1 MALLA
6 FLSGRTAWAG
16 SFRYRDFQLLWGAT
30 LFHSLAMGM
39 EQVALGWLVLEMT
52 DSPFMVGVSSA
63 LRMAPFFFL
72 GLVSGAVADRVDR
85 RVFLRVIT
93 LGGSMTSG
101 LLALLLVLDIA
112 STWHVLAL
120 ATATGC
126 LWAFTMTVRQ
136 AYIYDIVG
144 PELALNGMSLNA
156 VSQRLGGVLG
166 AVAAGAIIQTA
177 GIGGQYL
184 AVSASY
190 ISAVMVLLATRDV
203 GQAAPRE
210 HKPVVKNLVGYMG
223 TIRHNRTLLAL
234 MFLTATTEIFG
245 FTHQTLLPVI
255 ARDVLSVGALGLG
268 FMTAVR
274 QGGGMLGL
282 MLLANMSN
290 FRRKGTLMFAT
301 AAGFG
306 LGQMA
311 VPLASNIFLFLVLLT
326 FINACAS
333 GVDTLYKTLMQASVP
348 NEQRGRAMGSW
359 VLSIGLAPVGHL
371 SIGAIA
377 GALSAPVALLI
388 NGSVLTFVTVASAMG
403 MPRLRRLA

>member
-6 FLSGRTAWAG
+6 YLSGRAAWAG
-16 SFRYRDFQLLWGAT
+16 SFRYRDFRLLWGAT

-72 GLVSGAVADRVDR
+72 GLISGAVADRVDR
-85 RVFLRVIT
+85 RIFLRIVT
-93 LGGSMTSG
+93 LGGSITSG
-101 LLALLLVLDIA
+101 LLALLLVMEIA
-112 STWHVLAL
+112 TVWHVLAL

-144 PELALNGMSLNA
+144 PQLALNGMSLNA
-156 VSQRLGGVLG
+156 VSQRLGGVI
-166 AVAAGAIIQTA
+166 GAIEA
-177 GIGGQYL
+177 GIIIVEVGIDAQYL

-190 ISAVMVLLATRDV
+190 VGAALVLLATRNV

-210 HKPVVKNLVGYMG
+210 RGPVVKNLVAYLG
-223 TIRHNRTLLAL
+223 TIRANRTLMAL
-234 MFLTATTEIFG
+234 MFLTAATEVFG
-245 FTHQTLLPVI
+245 FTHQSLLPVF
-255 ARDVLSVGALGLG
+255 ARDVLGVGALGLG
-268 FMTAVR
+268 LMTAFR

-282 MLLANMSN
+282 MLLANMGNS
-290 FRRKGTLMFAT
+290 RRKGTLMFVT

-311 VPLASNIFLFLVLLT
+311 VPLASNIFLFLALLT

-371 SIGAIA
+371 GIGAMA

-388 NGSVLTFVTVASAMG
+388 NGSVLTFVTVASALG

>member
-1 MALLA
+1 MALLGY
-6 FLSGRTAWAG
+6 FSGRAAWAG
-16 SFRYRDFQLLWGAT
+16 SLRYRDFRLLWSAT
-30 LFHSLAMGM
+30 LLHSLAMGM

-72 GLVSGAVADRVDR
+72 GLISGAVADRVDR
-85 RVFLRVIT
+85 RIFLRIIT
-93 LGGSMTSG
+93 LGGSITSG
-101 LLALLLVLDIA
+101 LLALLLVMEIA
-112 STWHVLAL
+112 TVWHVLAL

-144 PELALNGMSLNA
+144 PQLALNGMSLNA
-156 VSQRLGGVLG
+156 VSQRLGGVI
-166 AVAAGAIIQTA
+166 GAIEA
-177 GIGGQYL
+177 GIIIVEVGIDAQYL

-190 ISAVMVLLATRDV
+190 VGAALVLLATRDL
-203 GQAAPRE
+203 GQAAPTERG
-210 HKPVVKNLVGYMG
+210 PVVKNLVRYLG
-223 TIRHNRTLLAL
+223 TIRANRTLMAL

-245 FTHQTLLPVI
+245 FTHQSLLPVF
-255 ARDVLSVGALGLG
+255 ARDVLGVGALGLG
-268 FMTAVR
+268 LMTAFR

-282 MLLANMSN
+282 MLLANMGNS
-290 FRRKGTLMFAT
+290 RRKGVFMFAT

-311 VPLASNIFLFLVLLT
+311 VPLASNIFLFLALLT

-371 SIGAIA
+371 GIGAMA

-388 NGSVLTFVTVASAMG
+388 NGSVLTFVTVASALG
-403 MPRLRRLA
+403 MPRLRRLP